1 MAERARYFMTI
12 DGEEVRTSR
21 EIRVINPATGEVF
34 ATASRADAATVDAAV
49 AAAGRAFPAWAATPL
64 AERADMMRKLA
75 HALEAHAE
83 EITKLLVLEQG
94 KPLAEARREVPRG
107 VAMLRYM
114 ADHVKYDP
122 VVLVSEGSRRIVEH
136 RRPLGVVA
144 AITPWN
150 VPVGMLILKAAPALF
165 AGNTVVAKPAPTTPL
180 TTCLI
185 GEIWKEILPPGV
197 FNVICDD
204 NDLGGALTSHPGVAK
219 IGFTGSTAT
228 GTKVMSSA
236 AATLKRLTLELGGND
251 AALVLDDVDPAE
263 AARRIY
269 PAAMTN
275 AGQICLAAKRVFVP
289 ARMYDVF
296 CDELAR
302 LAKATVV
309 GNGLDPA
316 TTMGPIQNAA
326 QFKRAL
332 GYLDDAKASGKIIA
346 GGSALEGPGY
356 FIRPTIVRDIPD
368 SARLVREEQFCP
380 VLPVLSYDDLDD
392 AITRANATEY
402 GLGGTVW
409 GRDLDRAFQVAAR
422 IESGTVWV
430 NQHMVIDFNVTAR
443 GAKHSGFGG
452 ELGSEGFNAYTQ
464 AFVVYQTSW

>member
-1 MAERARYFMTI
+1 MADRDRYFMI
-12 DGEEVRTSR
+12 VNGEEVRTGR
-21 EIRVINPATGEVF
+21 ELRVINPATGEVF

-64 AERADMMRKLA
+64 TRRAEVFRELA
-75 HALEAHAE
+75 SALETHAD
-83 EITKLLVLEQG
+83 EITRLLVLEQG
-94 KPLAEARREVPRG
+94 KPLAEARREVPRS
-107 VAMLRYM
+107 VAMLRHM
-114 ADHVKYDP
+114 ADHVNYDP
-122 VVLVSEGSRRIVEH
+122 VVLASEGSRRIVEH

-150 VPVGMLILKAAPALF
+150 VPVGMLVLKVAPALF

-185 GEIWKEILPPGV
+185 GELWNGILPPGV
-197 FNVICDD
+197 FNVLCDD

-228 GTKVMSSA
+228 GVKVMSSA

-251 AALVLDDVDPAE
+251 AALVLDDVDPVE
-263 AARRIY
+263 AARRVY

-296 CDELAR
+296 CQELAR
-302 LAKATVV
+302 LAQAAVV
-309 GNGLDPA
+309 GDGLDPA
-316 TTMGPIQNAA
+316 TTMGPLQNAA

-332 GYLDDAKASGKIIA
+332 GYLEDARESGKIIA
-346 GGSALEGPGY
+346 GGSALDRPGY
-356 FIRPTIVRDIPD
+356 FVRPTIVRDIPD

-392 AITRANATEY
+392 AIARANASEY

-409 GRDLDRAFQVAAR
+409 GRDLDRAYRVAAR

-430 NQHMVIDFNVTAR
+430 NQHMILDFNVTAR
-443 GAKHSGFGG
+443 GAKHSGYGG
-452 ELGSEGFNAYTQ
+452 ELGSEGFDAYTQ
-464 AFVVYQTSW
+464 PYVVYQTSW

>member
-1 MAERARYFMTI
+1 MTI
-12 DGEEVRTSR
+12 DGEQVRTTR

-34 ATASRADAATVDAAV
+34 ATASRADATTVDAAV
-49 AAAGRAFPAWAATPL
+49 AAAARAFPGWAATPL
-64 AERADMMRKLA
+64 AERADVMRKLA
-75 HALEAHAE
+75 HGLEAHAE
-83 EITKLLVLEQG
+83 EITRLLVLEQG

-107 VAMLRYM
+107 VAMLRHL
-114 ADHVKYDP
+114 ADHVSYDP
-122 VVLVSEGSRRIVEH
+122 IVLVSEGSRRIVEH

-150 VPVGMLILKAAPALF
+150 VPVGMLVLKAAPALF
-165 AGNTVVAKPAPTTPL
+165 AGNTVVAKPAATTPL

-185 GEIWKEILPPGV
+185 GEIWNEILGPGV

-228 GTKVMSSA
+228 GMKVMGAA

-251 AALVLDDVDPAE
+251 AALVLDDVDPVE
-263 AARRIY
+263 AARRVY
-269 PAAMTN
+269 PAAMAN

-289 ARMYDVF
+289 ARMYDAF

-302 LAKATVV
+302 LANATVV

-326 QFKRAL
+326 QFKKAQ
-332 GYLDDAKASGKIIA
+332 GYLDDAKESGKIVA
-346 GGSALEGPGY
+346 GGSALDGPGY

-368 SARLVREEQFCP
+368 TARLVREEQFCP

-392 AITRANATEY
+392 AIARANATEY

-409 GRDLDRAFQVAAR
+409 GRDLDRAYRVAAR
-422 IESGTVWV
+422 IDSGTVWV
-430 NQHMVIDFNVTAR
+430 NQHMALDFNVTAR

-464 AFVVYQTSW
+464 AYVVYQTSW